1 MIGQKSSAT
10 VDPCMEAVNE
20 RVLSVKQAVLT
31 RRSIRKFKPEPIPKE
46 TLEEI
51 LALALKAPSS
61 NNLQPWRVAVVQ
73 NPELKERLREAA
85 NNQAQVGSAPAVL
98 VVYSDMKDTLAQVEE
113 IFHPGFSDEQK
124 QTRAA
129 NLRKAWEGKSDEERE
144 NWGKAQGFIL
154 LGYLML
160 IARSFGYD
168 TVPMG
173 GFNAAKVKEL
183 LGLPSHVAITALLPI
198 GIADEA
204 GREHHRHSLERV
216 VQWQ

>member
-1 MIGQKSSAT
+1 
-10 VDPCMEAVNE
+10 MEAVSE
-20 RVLSVKQAVLT
+20 RLLTVKEAVLT
-31 RRSIRKFKPEPIPKE
+31 RRSIRKFKPEPIPREK
-46 TLEEI
+46 LEEMLS
-51 LALALKAPSS
+51 LAIKAHSS
-61 NNLQPWRVAVVQ
+61 NNLQPWRVVVVQ

-85 NNQAQVGSAPAVL
+85 NNQAQVSSAPAVF
-98 VVYSDMKDTLAQVEE
+98 VVYSDMKDTLERVEE
-113 IFHPGFSDEQK
+113 IFHPGFSQEQK

-129 NLRKAWEGKSDEERE
+129 NMRKAWEGKSDEERE

-154 LGYLML
+154 LGFLML

-198 GIADEA
+198 GVADEA
-204 GREHHRHSLERV
+204 GREHHRHNLERV

>member
-1 MIGQKSSAT
+1 
-10 VDPCMEAVNE
+10 MEAVSE
-20 RVLSVKQAVLT
+20 RLLTVKEAVLT
-31 RRSIRKFKPEPIPKE
+31 RRSIRKFKPEPIPREK
-46 TLEEI
+46 LEEMLS
-51 LALALKAPSS
+51 LAIKAPSS
-61 NNLQPWRVAVVQ
+61 NNLQPWRVVVVQ

-85 NNQAQVGSAPAVL
+85 NNQAQVSSAPAVF
-98 VVYSDMKDTLAQVEE
+98 VVYSDMKDTLERVEE
-113 IFHPGFSDEQK
+113 IFHPGFSQEQK

-129 NLRKAWEGKSDEERE
+129 NMRKAWEGKSDEERE

-154 LGYLML
+154 LGFLML

-198 GIADEA
+198 GVADEA
-204 GREHHRHSLERV
+204 GREHHRHNLERV

>member
-1 MIGQKSSAT
+1 
-10 VDPCMEAVNE
+10 MEAVGE
-20 RVLSVKQAVLT
+20 RILSVKEAVLT
-31 RRSIRKFKPEPIPKE
+31 RRSIRRFKPEPIPKE
-46 TLEEI
+46 KLEEI
-51 LALALKAPSS
+51 LSLALKAPSS
-61 NNLQPWRVAVVQ
+61 NNLQPWRVVVVQ

-85 NNQAQVGSAPAVL
+85 NNQAQVSSAPAVL
-98 VVYSDMKDTLAQVEE
+98 VVYSDMKDTLARVEE
-113 IFHPGFSDEQK
+113 TLHPGFSEEQK

-129 NLRKAWEGKSDEERE
+129 SLRKSWEGKSDEERE

-154 LGYLML
+154 LGFLML

-183 LGLPSHVAITALLPI
+183 LNLPSHAAITALLPI
-198 GIADEA
+198 GIADEV
-204 GREHHRHSLERV
+204 GFEHHRHDLKRV

>member
-1 MIGQKSSAT
+1 
-10 VDPCMEAVNE
+10 MEAVSE
-20 RVLSVKQAVLT
+20 RLLTVKEAVLT
-31 RRSIRKFKPEPIPKE
+31 RRSIRKFKPEPIPREK
-46 TLEEI
+46 LEEM
-51 LALALKAPSS
+51 LSLALKAPSS
-61 NNLQPWRVAVVQ
+61 NNLQPWRVVVVQ

-85 NNQAQVGSAPAVL
+85 NNQAQVSSAPAVF
-98 VVYSDMKDTLAQVEE
+98 VVYSDMKDTLERIEE
-113 IFHPGFSDEQK
+113 IFHPGFSQEQK

-129 NLRKAWEGKSDEERE
+129 NMRKAWEGKSNEERE

-154 LGYLML
+154 LGFLML

-173 GFNAAKVKEL
+173 GFDAAKVKEL

-198 GIADEA
+198 GVADEA
-204 GREHHRHSLERV
+204 GREHHRHNLERV